1 MRVRKWYE
9 KTEIEKEFDDNDTEL
24 MMTVYKDG
32 EERIRAMQ
40 NTKVIAFNVWSYL
53 TKAEPTFDE
62 IRIRVATEDEIKEW
76 YEDSPFDVEQ
86 TERGDY
92 YV

>member
-86 TERGDY
+86 TERSE
-92 YV
+92 